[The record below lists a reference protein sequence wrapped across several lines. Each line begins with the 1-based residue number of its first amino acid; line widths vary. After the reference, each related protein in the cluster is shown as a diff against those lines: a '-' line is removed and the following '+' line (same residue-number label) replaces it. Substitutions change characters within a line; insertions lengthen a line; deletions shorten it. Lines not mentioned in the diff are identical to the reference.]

1 MTDYIGVDFGN
12 AMIKAAA
19 ATAPTDEPRI
29 VPLSEKDNYEPL
41 SLRMSTT
48 KGLVPGWA
56 AFARRRRDGIKT
68 ATGMR
73 DRWSSAAATASIGIK
88 TLPATEA
95 LAAIFSALGQRIQ
108 AKANDPQG
116 VAVAIPD
123 GWDHT
128 DWSLP
133 VAAFQA
139 GWSPEAYIRE
149 WCCALA
155 MHPNQKTDEVLLV
168 SWGNSGATGTLC
180 RREQGVWKAIKTET
194 ESAVSG
200 FNLRQSI
207 AREIS
212 EEVIQKARRD
222 PREEP
227 ADDQQLYDGI
237 EAALFELHRGDSS
250 AIKLNIA
257 GTDFEFPVTRAGLR
271 ETAHAALP
279 LLETLVDKLL
289 SASSSKSDCPVIV
302 WGELAILLGEQS
314 LWKKL
319 CPGGVTVAS
328 LDVVA
333 HGAARLCAAAAFGG
347 LNANTSTVCSE
358 SGIVA
363 TSSGVSSQ
371 YDSEMIPVCDSI
383 PDDLSNIQPI
393 PDGPAVLK
401 LIQDDSETETRPIEA
416 EFFRLGRDPQSDWAF
431 ADADFPTVSGAH
443 AVVSQRDGQYILMD
457 LGSANGTL
465 INGGKLGGEF
475 PLSHGDEI
483 RLGKSGPLL
492 RFERVES

>member
-19 ATAPTDEPRI
+19 ATATTDEPRI
-29 VPLSEKDNYEPL
+29 VPLSEKDDYEPL
-41 SLRMSTT
+41 SLRMSAS

-73 DRWSSAAATASIGIK
+73 DHWSSATATAAIGINK
-88 TLPATEA
+88 MAASEA
-95 LAAIFSALGQRIQ
+95 LAAVFGALGQRLQ
-108 AKANDPQG
+108 ATANDPQG
-116 VAVAIPD
+116 VAVSIPD
-123 GWDHT
+123 GWHHT

-133 VAAFQA
+133 IAAFQA
-139 GWSPEAYIRE
+139 GWSPETYVRE

-155 MHPNQKTDEVLLV
+155 MYPGQKSDDVLLI
-168 SWGNSGATGTLC
+168 SWGNSGVTGTLC
-180 RREQGVWKAIKTET
+180 RREQGSWNAVRTET

-212 EEVIQKARRD
+212 EEVIQKTRRD

-237 EAALFELHRGDSS
+237 EAALFELHRGDTA

-257 GTDFEFPVTRAGLR
+257 GNELEFPLTHAGLR
-271 ETAHAALP
+271 ETAHAAIP
-279 LLETLVDKLL
+279 LFERLVGKLL
-289 SASSSKSDCPVIV
+289 SASSLNTDCPVIV
-302 WGELAILLGEQS
+302 WGELAILLCEES
-314 LWKKL
+314 RWNVL

-333 HGAARLCAAAAFGG
+333 NGAARLCAAAAFGG
-347 LNANTSTVCSE
+347 LRDNVNAVCSE
-358 SGIVA
+358 CGTVA
-363 TSSGVSSQ
+363 ASSESCSKCNA
-371 YDSEMIPVCDSI
+371 EMIPLCDAI
-383 PDDLSNIQPI
+383 PDDLSNIQPV
-393 PDGPAVLK
+393 PDGPAELK
-401 LIQDDSETETRPIEA
+401 LISDNVETESRPVEA

-431 ADADFPTVSGAH
+431 SDAEFPMVSGAH
-443 AVVSQRDGQYILMD
+443 AVISQRDGDYVLMD

-465 INGGKLGGEF
+465 INGAKLAGEY
-475 PLSHGDEI
+475 PLNHGDEI
-483 RLGKSGPLL
+483 RLGTTGPLL
-492 RFERVES
+492 RFARMES